1 MSLAAWKQGMNRRSL
16 QLFHLTVEG
25 SFPREGHM
33 STNSLS
39 IKGMTIKQRH
49 VGNSVY
55 SILVSTNRFHKS
67 PNPKLR

>member
-1 MSLAAWKQGMNRRSL
+1 MNRRSL

-25 SFPREGHM
+25 HM

-39 IKGMTIKQRH
+39 IKGMTVKQRH